1 MKLLTI
7 LTWLKSHQKIAANA
21 IFAAAVGFFIF
32 WGINIYKDNK
42 KLSEQLEMVQNNV
55 EAYQGALNGS
65 QQAYNVIKLD
75 MKKLSEQNDDLIHK
89 LDSVRDELKIKTKEL
104 KTAATQTQVINV
116 NQQQGVGGDLTE
128 ILKDTIYKDSI
139 LYNPLTKVYYTIS
152 KDTVEIGLDVQNTQ
166 YLYLYNH
173 REYEN
178 KKSWIK
184 RLFTWDFKKV
194 TKYKYEIVN
203 TNDLLD
209 TKDIR
214 IIESIDK

>member
-1 MKLLTI
+1 M
-7 LTWLKSHQKIAANA
+7 WLKSHWKIAANA
-21 IFAAAVGFFIF
+21 ICVAAVGLFIA
-32 WGINIYKDNK
+32 WGINISNTNK
-42 KLSEQLEMVQNNV
+42 KLSEQLEMAQNNV

-75 MKKLSEQNDDLIHK
+75 MDKLQEQNDILIHRI
-89 LDSVRDELKIKTKEL
+89 DSVRDELKIKTSEL

-116 NQQQGVGGDLTE
+116 NQQQGVGGDLTV

-152 KDTVEIGLDVQNTQ
+152 RDSVGIGLDVQNTQ
-166 YLYLYNH
+166 YLYVYNS
-173 REYEN
+173 REYKN

-194 TKYKYEIVN
+194 TKYKYDIVN
-203 TNDLLD
+203 TNDLLN

>member
-1 MKLLTI
+1 M
-7 LTWLKSHQKIAANA
+7 A
-21 IFAAAVGFFIF
+21 
-32 WGINIYKDNK
+32 
-42 KLSEQLEMVQNNV
+42 QNNV

-75 MKKLSEQNDDLIHK
+75 MDKLQEQNDILIHRI
-89 LDSVRDELKIKTKEL
+89 DSVRDELKIKTSEL

-116 NQQQGVGGDLTE
+116 NQQQGVGGDLTV

-152 KDTVEIGLDVQNTQ
+152 RDSVTIGLDVQNTQ
-166 YLYLYNH
+166 YLYVYNSK
-173 REYEN
+173 EYKN

-194 TKYKYEIVN
+194 TKYKYDIVN
-203 TNDLLD
+203 TNDLLN

>member
-1 MKLLTI
+1 M
-7 LTWLKSHQKIAANA
+7 WLKSHWKIAANA
-21 IFAAAVGFFIF
+21 ICVAAVGLFIA
-32 WGINIYKDNK
+32 WGINISNTNK
-42 KLSEQLEMVQNNV
+42 KLSEQLEMAQNNV

-75 MKKLSEQNDDLIHK
+75 MDKLQEQNDILIHRI
-89 LDSVRDELKIKTKEL
+89 DSVRDELKIKTSEL

-116 NQQQGVGGDLTE
+116 NQQQGVGGDLTV

-152 KDTVEIGLDVQNTQ
+152 RDSVTIGLDVQNTQ
-166 YLYLYNH
+166 YLYVYNSK
-173 REYEN
+173 EYKN

-194 TKYKYEIVN
+194 TKYKYDIVN
-203 TNDLLD
+203 TNDLLN